1 MLVSLV
7 TANAFPLNVSH
18 AIDEEGLG
26 GNQFW
31 IKSCSNT
38 VFAGFYQT
46 MMEWEMCKTWY
57 SDILVG
63 GSGTSFQFSDL
74 RDEDEGSCVKAWMI
88 SQFHR
93 ELEYAGHYWSG
104 GYRDEYG
111 QYKWATLLHRQLLHL
126 AIRSPDSKQRI
137 LLEHQE

>member
-46 MMEWEMCKTWY
+46 MMEWEMCKT
-57 SDILVG
+57 
-63 GSGTSFQFSDL
+63 
-74 RDEDEGSCVKAWMI
+74 
-88 SQFHR
+88 
-93 ELEYAGHYWSG
+93 
-104 GYRDEYG
+104 
-111 QYKWATLLHRQLLHL
+111 
-126 AIRSPDSKQRI
+126 
-137 LLEHQE
+137 

>member
-1 MLVSLV
+1 M
-7 TANAFPLNVSH
+7 
-18 AIDEEGLG
+18 
-26 GNQFW
+26 
-31 IKSCSNT
+31 
-38 VFAGFYQT
+38 FAGFYQT

-57 SDILVG
+57 SDISVG

-93 ELEYAGHYWSG
+93 ELGYAGHYWSG

-111 QYKWATLLHRQLLHL
+111 QYKWATGNPLTYSDFIDNSGTLPYVHL
-126 AIRSPDSKQRI
+126 TPNNGYSWNTKSDQNDRNNGCLCRLDRD
-137 LLEHQE
+137 